1 MTGNPLIDKV
11 LMGLNGA
18 VVLLAAGLV
27 VYSHTSIKPPATD
40 QAGEEKSLQDSAVA
54 ESQIT
59 ALPFKKMVVNLHHE
73 GTRLRFLEV
82 EMGVLAFEEADKET
96 LKAHEYVF
104 QNALIEVAGAMTP
117 EDVGSVTGKI
127 LLESRVK
134 KAVNEKLGRPM
145 VRHIYFGR
153 FVVQ

>member
-27 VYSHTSIKPPATD
+27 VYSHTSVKPPPTD
-40 QAGEEKSLQDSAVA
+40 QAGEEKALQDGANTEA
-54 ESQIT
+54 QIT
-59 ALPFKKMVVNLHHE
+59 ALSFKKQVVNLHND

-82 EMGVLAFEEADKET
+82 EMGVLPFEEAAKET
-96 LKAHEYVF
+96 IKTHEYVF
-104 QNALIEVAGAMTP
+104 QNALIEVAGGMTP
-117 EDVGSVTGKI
+117 DEVGSVTGKI

-134 KAVNEKLGRPM
+134 KAVNEKLGQPL